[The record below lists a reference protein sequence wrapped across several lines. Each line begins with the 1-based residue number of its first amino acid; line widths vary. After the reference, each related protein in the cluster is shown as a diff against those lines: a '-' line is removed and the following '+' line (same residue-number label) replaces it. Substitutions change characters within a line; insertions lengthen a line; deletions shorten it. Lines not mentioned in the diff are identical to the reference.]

1 MELDIRELKTE
12 QRHTVRKEDLHVEVT
27 RLSERLHEAETGLS
41 QVLSDLKASVDT
53 LAERTDAIKEHYA
66 TKSFILTSL
75 ISVGSVIV
83 VLIGA
88 AFAALKWL

>member
-27 RLSERLHEAETGLS
+27 RLS
-41 QVLSDLKASVDT
+41 QVLSDLRASVDT